1 MESPT
6 YSKKSFLSV
15 ARTAKLPS
23 CSSLSVI
30 LALTGFLGWYF
41 QKLGTP
47 CSALRWARV
56 TDLSSV
62 LRKGDPVK
70 HSILAFLVFL

>member
-15 ARTAKLPS
+15 ARTAKLPT

-30 LALTGFLGWYF
+30 LALTGFLG
-41 QKLGTP
+41 
-47 CSALRWARV
+47 
-56 TDLSSV
+56 
-62 LRKGDPVK
+62 
-70 HSILAFLVFL
+70 